1 MAHDAAVSLLGLLVI
16 LIVGIG
22 LEVHARSKPKEV
34 TAAEAWLKSV
44 KREVSSR
51 KRVDGARKKG

>member
-1 MAHDAAVSLLGLLVI
+1 MARDAAVSLLGLLVI

-34 TAAEAWLKSV
+34 SAAEAWLRSV
-44 KREVSSR
+44 KNEVSSKQR
-51 KRVDGARKKG
+51 AESARKKR